1 MIRVLNFGFEC
12 AIISLVKKLWGNKNV
27 VKRGIFM
34 GRKRS
39 LTTAERAYLRT
50 KYPQV
55 TYSKPTVL
63 EYPLSMVY
71 YAFDANGNVEIFNYG
86 HNNDRIAVISDKQH
100 LYKFNN
106 VDDSNRQ
113 RIVKAAFVR
122 FYNMDGESVQIV
134 PAEKVLAS
142 LYGDISCQPL
152 NDYKIAMASSMS
164 AEEKAK
170 YTSDYC
176 KETRLPATRLKNLSA
191 AIRRNWCPILASKKA
206 ESAEKAAEL
215 ADEE

>member
-1 MIRVLNFGFEC
+1 
-12 AIISLVKKLWGNKNV
+12 
-27 VKRGIFM
+27 M
-34 GRKRS
+34 GRKRG
-39 LTTAERAYLRT
+39 LTAAERAYLRT

-86 HNNDRIAVISDKQH
+86 HNNDRIAVISDNEH

-122 FYNMDGESVQIV
+122 FYNMDSESVQVV
-134 PAEKVLAS
+134 PAERVLAS
-142 LYGDISCQPL
+142 LYGDIHCQPL

-164 AEEKAK
+164 AEERAN
-170 YTSDYC
+170 YTRDYC
-176 KETRLPATRLKNLSA
+176 KETRLTAARLKNFSA
-191 AIRRNWCPILASKKA
+191 AIKRNWCPVLAAKKA

-215 ADEE
+215 AD